1 MKTKDLNPIINIGTA
16 KDPLMVLCAFTMIKM
31 YQKSTGKK
39 FGDDMDDYQRYVDG
53 YCDAYNSNF
62 QNKYAPF
69 LSNKLDCCGAWK
81 NKNILLD
88 KVS

>member
-1 MKTKDLNPIINIGTA
+1 MNTKDLNPIINIGTA

-69 LSNKLDCCGAWK
+69 LPNKPYWWGK
-81 NKNILLD
+81 ILLD

>member
-16 KDPLMVLCAFTMIKM
+16 KDPLMVLCAFTMTKM

-69 LSNKLDCCGAWK
+69 LPNKPYWWGK
-81 NKNILLD
+81 ILLD

>member
-1 MKTKDLNPIINIGTA
+1 MKTKDLNPIINIGTC

-39 FGDDMDDYQRYVDG
+39 FGKATMNDYQRYVDG
-53 YCDAYNSNF
+53 YCDAYNANF

-69 LSNKLDCCGAWK
+69 LPNKPYWWGK
-81 NKNILLD
+81 ILLD